1 MTDLLTTCPVK
12 TITFG
17 SGFGRLAKHLFHHG
31 TLVSVSVCLLLQ
43 ASCIFGLNCLLAGRS
58 VALRAR
64 TFHRHV
70 MRCVSGTS
78 NSFAFWTQL
87 PFGGAGLM
95 HGPFLTFDR
104 HQVANGHHSE
114 AKIEFAEFLVFLCVV
129 VDDGF

>member
-1 MTDLLTTCPVK
+1 MALWSLCLCVCCYRLLHFWTQLP
-12 TITFG
+12 
-17 SGFGRLAKHLFHHG
+17 
-31 TLVSVSVCLLLQ
+31 
-43 ASCIFGLNCLLAGRS
+43 LAGRS

-78 NSFAFWTQL
+78 NSFAFLDSTAFWR
-87 PFGGAGLM
+87 GGLM

-104 HQVANGHHSE
+104 HQVANEHHSE